1 MTDSYKDQVE
11 FFSTVDV
18 LLLYFQ
24 CVCWMVCEQSK
35 PISSSEMA
43 AFRSLKD
50 ASGHTLNDNY
60 RPVQALN
67 ERLLRTNILN

>member
-1 MTDSYKDQVE
+1 
-11 FFSTVDV
+11 
-18 LLLYFQ
+18 
-24 CVCWMVCEQSK
+24 MVCEQPK

-50 ASGHTLNDNY
+50 ASGNTLNDNY

-67 ERLLRTNILN
+67 QRLLRTNILN